1 MDIALGGAS
10 AAVRLGVV
18 AHYYPP
24 HVGGLEVVARQVA
37 TGLVERGH
45 DVTVLTS
52 ACPGPAGRTVEDGV
66 VVRRVP
72 VANWFERH
80 GVPFPVFAPSLA
92 WHAWRLVRRSDVVQV
107 HDMLYLSSW
116 LVALLCRVTGTP
128 YVLTQH
134 VGMVE
139 HPSRVVR
146 LVQAVVLRTVGALV
160 LRGAARV
167 LPISPVIESW
177 TRSRL
182 PGLPTRVL
190 RNGIDRERF
199 RPASAEERLEIRT
212 RLGLPADEVLV
223 LYVGRFVPKKGF
235 DVVSAATGPGYRL
248 VFAGGERPA
257 HLPDVAGRV
266 FLGALSPEDVAAAYR
281 ACDVFV
287 CASVGEGPMTPMEAL
302 LSGCAVLV
310 NDDPALRAL
319 RLGDGARTLA
329 MTADTLRACLAELAS
344 DPVAV
349 LGLAARGQQV
359 ARTLPTWADHLD
371 VLDEVLRS
379 SVAGSQ
385 PRSALWSRHS

>member
-1 MDIALGGAS
+1 MHISSPAAS
-10 AAVRLGVV
+10 VRMRVGVV

-24 HVGGLEVVARQVA
+24 HVGGLEVVAQQVA
-37 TGLVERGH
+37 TGLARRGH
-45 DVTVLTS
+45 RVEVLTS
-52 ACPGPAGRTVEDGV
+52 ACPSPPGRTVEDGV
-66 VVRRVP
+66 NVRRVR

-116 LVALLCRVTGTP
+116 LVALLCRATRTP
-128 YVLTQH
+128 YVVTQH

-146 LVQAVVLRTVGALV
+146 AVQVLVLRTVGALV

-177 TRSRL
+177 AQRAL
-182 PGLPTRVL
+182 PGLPTTVL
-190 RNGIDRERF
+190 RNGVDRERF
-199 RPASAEERLEIRT
+199 RPASPEERRQVRS
-212 RLGLPADEVLV
+212 RLGLPLDEMLV

-248 VFAGGERPA
+248 VFAGGERPG
-257 HLPDVAGRV
+257 HLPETDDRV
-266 FLGALSPEDVAAAYR
+266 FLGALPPDEVAAAYR

-319 RLGDGARTLA
+319 GLGDGVRTLP
-329 MTADTLRACLAELAS
+329 MSADALRLCLAELAT
-344 DPVAV
+344 DPAAV
-349 LGLAARGQQV
+349 RELAARGQEV
-359 ARTLPTWADHLD
+359 ARALPTWADHLD
-371 VLDEVLRS
+371 SLEGVLRTAMADAKPS
-379 SVAGSQ
+379 SV
-385 PRSALWSRHS
+385 PWSSHS